1 MSGHPVLGGF
11 SVAGVLAGQTAII
24 TGASGGL
31 GTHFARLLASEGA
44 AVALAARR
52 LDMVETLAGEI
63 AGAGGRAM
71 AMKLDVAQAE
81 TIAPAFGEI
90 ESVLGPVSI
99 LINNAGV
106 GGEGL
111 AIDLSIEDWDRTFA
125 VNTRGVFFA
134 AQAAARLMMAN
145 GSADRADARIVNI
158 ASIASHTVL
167 PGLSAYNASKAAT
180 AMLTRSLAREW
191 SRRGIAVNALCPGYI
206 ETDINSFWWGTDGG
220 QKQLK
225 LFPRRRLMEATDLD
239 AAFMMLCGPAA
250 RAIAGSIITIDDAID
265 LVLPLAWKKRLPR
278 IFH

>member
-1 MSGHPVLGGF
+1 M
-11 SVAGVLAGQTAII
+11 AGVLAGQTAII

-71 AMKLDVAQAE
+71 AIRLDVAQAE
-81 TIAPAFGEI
+81 TIAPAFAEV
-90 ESVLGPVSI
+90 ESALGPVSI
-99 LINNAGV
+99 LVNNAGV

-206 ETDINSFWWGTDGG
+206 ETDINSFWWGTEGG

-250 RAIAGSIITIDDAID
+250 RAIAGSIITIDDGQT
-265 LVLPLAWKKRLPR
+265 LPGGG
-278 IFH
+278 